1 MNDLTTRSAIRPRFL
16 NLFRL
21 RYPVGAV
28 CSFAHRV
35 SGVLLALFLPALAWL
50 LRRSLDGPSGYV
62 AAARFMQ
69 PFFAKAAALVFFWA
83 IAHHVLAGVRHL
95 LMDIDRG
102 SALAAARRSA
112 WSVNVLG
119 ALLALLAF
127 GALW

>member
-1 MNDLTTRSAIRPRFL
+1 MRPGPGARAILAGFGPAP
-16 NLFRL
+16 L
-21 RYPVGAV
+21 RAQDATG
-28 CSFAHRV
+28 
-35 SGVLLALFLPALAWL
+35 
-50 LRRSLDGPSGYV
+50 D
-62 AAARFMQ
+62 
-69 PFFAKAAALVFFWA
+69 
-83 IAHHVLAGVRHL
+83 VLAGVRHL